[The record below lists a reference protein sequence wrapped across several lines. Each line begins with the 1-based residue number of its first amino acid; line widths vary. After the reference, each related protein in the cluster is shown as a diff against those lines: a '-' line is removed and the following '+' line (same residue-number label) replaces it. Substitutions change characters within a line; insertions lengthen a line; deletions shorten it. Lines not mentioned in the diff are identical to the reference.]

1 MTITKRSTK
10 GSALTYAEL
19 DENFRDL
26 DSDMTIDRV
35 LRNGNTTTRDLT
47 VGNLTIAK
55 VDSPGSV
62 VQVKHMSQP
71 GTVSY
76 QTPNGKDARIATGL
90 SITITPKYAD
100 SEIYIDFHC
109 FVGNG
114 NYQSKLYLHRVVNM
128 HSASAGTN
136 SAIIGTGNDYNER
149 PRATAVVNDYD
160 DNGTTAGYRISN
172 MSNVIVDRPNT
183 TDPVTYYLMMG
194 AYNGQT
200 IYLNRSQIWQ
210 YNPPAGYD
218 GVPSSNMRVME
229 VVTDH
234 TSVASLTHV
243 ASSFVEMP
251 SSPSQIR
258 QIQIPSTAQVG
269 DIAVLWG
276 WADANAQS
284 SDSTKYFMNSPNGWT
299 MAVGNDQ
306 QEDGTAGSAKVYG
319 YIHGNSWVKVLSD
332 EDEIGFNMT
341 LTSQSSLYMSA
352 CMAVFRPDK
361 PITEFYIKNG
371 YYKSSASGF
380 SKLIDKASVIPV
392 SALVVGLGGRYSG
405 QNPVLTG
412 TDITVENSPGSVGDP
427 KYGYK
432 IYNSAANLGNQ
443 TLTTTDAGRQAMNA
457 FYLEVV

>member
-62 VQVKHMSQP
+62 VQVKHMSQA
-71 GTVSY
+71 GVMSY
-76 QTPNGKDARIATGL
+76 ATAAGVNNSVHTGL
-90 SITITPKYAD
+90 SVTITPKYAD

-114 NYQSKLYLHRVVNM
+114 NYQSKLYLYRSINM
-128 HSASAGTN
+128 STPTSGTQ
-136 SAIIGTGNDYNER
+136 AIIGTGHDYNGR
-149 PRATAVVNDYD
+149 PRATAMVNDYD
-160 DNGTTAGYRISN
+160 DNGTSAAYRLSN

-183 TDPVTYYLMMG
+183 TDPVTYYLTMA
-194 AYNGQT
+194 AYSGET
-200 IYLNRSQIWQ
+200 IYLNRTENWQ
-210 YNPPAGYD
+210 YNPAAGYD
-218 GVPSSNMRVME
+218 AVPSSNIRVTE
-229 VVTDH
+229 VATDH
-234 TSVASLTHV
+234 TSVTSLTHV

-251 SSPSQIR
+251 STPSTTR
-258 QIQIPSTAQVG
+258 NIQIPSTAQVG

-276 WADANAQS
+276 WVDANAQS
-284 SDSTKYFMNSPNGWT
+284 SDTTKYFITNPNGWT

-306 QEDGTAGSAKVYG
+306 QEDGTAGVAKTYG
-319 YIHGNSWVKVLSD
+319 YIHGTSWVKIISD
-332 EDEIGFNMT
+332 PNEIGFT
-341 LTSQSSLYMSA
+341 LPLTANSSSYMSA
-352 CMAVFRPDK
+352 CIAIFRPDK
-361 PITEFYIKNG
+361 PITEFYIRNG
-371 YYKSSASGF
+371 NYFSSVSAF
-380 SKLIDKASVIPV
+380 SRSMDTTSVIPV
-392 SALVVGLGGRYSG
+392 AALVVGLGGRYSG

-432 IYNSAANLGNQ
+432 IYNSAATLSNQ
-443 TLTTTDAGRQAMNA
+443 TLTTTDTGRQAMNA